1 MKLKVAALT
10 ACVLLSQAGL
20 SASDWLRFRGPNGSG
35 VSLDPESLPTEFSAE
50 KNLKWKAALPG
61 RGVSCPIVIGDRIVV
76 TCYSGYGMDQQ
87 NPGEMEE
94 LRRHVVCYSR
104 ADGKLLWQQEIE
116 PVLPEDAYS
125 GMGVPQH
132 GYASHTPVSDG
143 ERVFVFL
150 GKSGVRAW
158 DLDGQ
163 EIWQASVGKGSDD
176 RAWGS
181 SSSPILAGNVLVVPA
196 GAESRAVIGLDKA
209 TGRELWRAESDLLG
223 GVWGTPALSQVDDER
238 LDIVLGA
245 PYEIWGLNPETGKL
259 RWFCEAMETDQF
271 NSSVVIDGNRIFAA
285 EGRQGG
291 SIAIKAGG
299 VKDISEGGVI
309 WSGRDRNR
317 FSTPLIHENRL
328 YLISGGVVSCVN
340 AEDGSEIFRGR
351 LPSGGSNGGAEN
363 GDEGNS
369 RGGRGGF
376 GSRGGGRG
384 GFGGFGNIDYASP
397 VLGDGKIYF
406 VSRGGDI
413 HVIEP
418 GTELNVLATNRV
430 TNESEDFSAT
440 PAISAGCIFI
450 RSSHHLYCVSQ

>member
-1 MKLKVAALT
+1 MKFKVAALT

-143 ERVFVFL
+143 ESVFVFL

-163 EIWQASVGKGSDD
+163 EI
-176 RAWGS
+176 
-181 SSSPILAGNVLVVPA
+181 
-196 GAESRAVIGLDKA
+196 
-209 TGRELWRAESDLLG
+209 
-223 GVWGTPALSQVDDER
+223 
-238 LDIVLGA
+238 
-245 PYEIWGLNPETGKL
+245 
-259 RWFCEAMETDQF
+259 
-271 NSSVVIDGNRIFAA
+271 
-285 EGRQGG
+285 
-291 SIAIKAGG
+291 
-299 VKDISEGGVI
+299 
-309 WSGRDRNR
+309 
-317 FSTPLIHENRL
+317 
-328 YLISGGVVSCVN
+328 
-340 AEDGSEIFRGR
+340 
-351 LPSGGSNGGAEN
+351 
-363 GDEGNS
+363 
-369 RGGRGGF
+369 
-376 GSRGGGRG
+376 
-384 GFGGFGNIDYASP
+384 
-397 VLGDGKIYF
+397 
-406 VSRGGDI
+406 
-413 HVIEP
+413 
-418 GTELNVLATNRV
+418 
-430 TNESEDFSAT
+430 
-440 PAISAGCIFI
+440 
-450 RSSHHLYCVSQ
+450 